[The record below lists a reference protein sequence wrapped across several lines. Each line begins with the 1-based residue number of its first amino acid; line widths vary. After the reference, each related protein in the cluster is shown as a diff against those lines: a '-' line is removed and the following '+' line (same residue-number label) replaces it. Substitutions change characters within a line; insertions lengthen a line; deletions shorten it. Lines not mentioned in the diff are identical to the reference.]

1 MAGWG
6 REDGRRARDAKR
18 VRKLGS
24 RAEECRGSRSDTII
38 RSGGKGRFVR
48 DSRSRDVT
56 SRSGTPH
63 VHSHLLSLSLFC
75 CSTPVD
81 RRIKEDAPVE
91 TVRDLKRR
99 PRTPRNVYQAAR
111 EKKREEV
118 EEEGTRTEAANSR
131 QARVFGEDTPP
142 VYTANVGSNSSWLVA
157 TKSIPDSPPLSFAVH
172 RSITRAQQ

>member
-1 MAGWG
+1 M
-6 REDGRRARDAKR
+6 
-18 VRKLGS
+18 RKLGS
-24 RAEECRGSRSDTII
+24 HAEECRGSRSDAII
-38 RSGGKGRFVR
+38 RSSGKGRFVR

-75 CSTPVD
+75 RSTPVD

-91 TVRDLKRR
+91 TVRDLKRH
-99 PRTPRNVYQAAR
+99 TPRNVYRAAM